1 MASNL
6 RRSKRTVG
14 KRITE
19 LDKKVERLRKA
30 NTPTRVGENVI
41 SDNNLGA
48 DISANKITAGT
59 IDASVVNVTNIN
71 ATNIVAGVLAGIQI
85 RGGTPAGG
93 LYPFDVS
100 SAGVVRAVSGTI
112 GGFTLS
118 STTISALFSRVID
131 EITTDSGSLT
141 LSTNGT
147 ITSNYTYIGVETFY
161 TTVRINDYTGM
172 GNGSVTV
179 EGTASGTYSK
189 YVYSST
195 GAYNASDVRLKSVLE
210 VEVDALS
217 TINSIDVVKFTFNSD
232 ETAKPH
238 VGFIAQQIYEH
249 VPNAVLVGGEDP
261 DEKPWL
267 VNKEVVVPYLT
278 RAIQQLSAK
287 VDDLQARVTELEG

>member
-19 LDKKVERLRKA
+19 IDKKVERLRKV
-30 NTPTRVGENVI
+30 NTPTRVGDNVI
-41 SDNNLGA
+41 SDDNLSA
-48 DISANKITAGT
+48 DITANKVTAGT
-59 IDASVVNVTNIN
+59 LT
-71 ATNIVAGVLAGIQI
+71 GVEI
-85 RGGTPAGG
+85 RAGTPYGSPVK
-93 LYPFDVS
+93 YPFSVS
-100 SAGVVRAVSGTI
+100 PAGVVNSVSGTI

-118 STTISALFSRVID
+118 STTISASFSRVID

-147 ITSNYTYIGVETFY
+147 IVSNYTYSGVVEYY
-161 TTVRINDYTGM
+161 TTVRINDYSGM

-179 EGTASGTYSK
+179 EGTASGVYSK

-217 TINSIDVVKFTFNSD
+217 TINSIEVVKFVFNSD
-232 ETAKPH
+232 ETAKHH

-287 VDDLQARVTELEG
+287 VDDLEARVTELEG